1 MTFNILFSIQARFVM
16 AFGIQALLFVG
27 IIPALLLWFF
37 ALKGYE
43 GLTKDKTLFLIFVI
57 GILIGVVSAVARFFV
72 YVYPLVILLIVIF
85 AFFDQL
91 FKTIVL
97 NIGRLQRKKETAIY
111 GLSLG
116 LGFGASFTPFLILAG
131 GISEQD
137 TMFFLVLVF
146 IGAIGYTLFHAATA
160 AIIGFGVYK
169 GKLVK
174 YLLTA
179 IILQLP
185 FNAILD
191 ITRFTEDPIYP
202 YSQIGLLVFG
212 LAIYLYVILK
222 IMPNLLKES
231 DKRKRS
237 KKTKV

>member
-1 MTFNILFSIQARFVM
+1 M
-16 AFGIQALLFVG
+16 AVGIQTLLFIG
-27 IIPALLLWFF
+27 IIPALVLWFF

-43 GLTKDKTLFLIFVI
+43 GLYKDKNLFLMFVI
-57 GILIGVVSAVARFFV
+57 GVIIGVISAVARLFV
-72 YVYPLVILLIVIF
+72 YVYPLIMFIASIIIF

-116 LGFGASFTPFLILAG
+116 LGFGASFTPFLILSSDIAG
-131 GISEQD
+131 QG
-137 TMFFLVLVF
+137 TTVFLILVF

-160 AIIGFGVYK
+160 TIIGFGVYK

-185 FNAILD
+185 FNVILD
-191 ITRFTEDPIYP
+191 ITRFTEDALYL
-202 YSQIGLLVFG
+202 YAQIGLLIFG
-212 LAIYLYVILK
+212 AIIYLYVVLKLMPNILK
-222 IMPNLLKES
+222 EPE
-231 DKRKRS
+231 KRKRT
-237 KKTKV
+237 KKTKG